1 MPAIRSGRMKRR
13 ALVVGGGIGGL
24 TAAVALRGAGF
35 EVVVLERESEPR
47 EVGAGISL
55 WPNAVN
61 VLRQLGVGDAVEAVA
76 VAQSEGGCR
85 TWRGRR
91 VADAP
96 LAGTTARHGPPL
108 LMLHRASLRAA
119 LSGALDRG
127 VLQLSAEC
135 TSVDQDAK
143 WVSVTLA
150 DGRSVQGDVVIGA
163 DGVHSRVRAVTFD
176 AEAPRYSGFTA
187 WRGIVPLDDMLASR
201 IRPAE
206 SWSRGGLFGLTRLG
220 GSQAFWYA
228 IARAPANE
236 GGLAAEEKAILLRRF
251 GYWHDPIPELIDAT
265 AVEAIVRTS
274 LYDRPPLARWAA
286 GRIALIGDAA
296 RGMLPNLAQGGWQ
309 AIEDGAALADAL
321 RASSDDG
328 ALAAYDSQRREH
340 AAKFA
345 RRERRLPRVAHLRA
359 RSGSGCG

>member
-1 MPAIRSGRMKRR
+1 MKRR

-24 TAAVALRGAGF
+24 TAALALRGAGL
-35 EVVVLERESEPR
+35 EVVVLERAPEPR

-55 WPNAVN
+55 WPSAVN

-85 TWRGRR
+85 TRRGRR

-96 LAGTTARHGPPL
+96 LAGTTVRYGPPL
-108 LMLHRASLRAA
+108 LVLHRASLRAA
-119 LSGALDRG
+119 LSEALDRG

-135 TSVDQDAK
+135 TSVDQDAN

-163 DGVHSRVRAVTFD
+163 DGVHSRVRAVTFGD
-176 AEAPRYSGFTA
+176 EAPSYSGFTA

-201 IRPAE
+201 IHPAE
-206 SWSRGGLFGLTRLG
+206 SWSRGGLFGLTRLR

-228 IARAPANE
+228 IARAPENE
-236 GGLAAEEKAILLRRF
+236 GGLAAEEKAMLLRRF
-251 GYWHDPIPELIDAT
+251 GYWHDPIPDLIEAT

-296 RGMLPNLAQGGWQ
+296 RGMLPNLAQGGCQ
-309 AIEDGAALADAL
+309 AIEDGAVLADAL

-328 ALAAYDSQRREH
+328 PALAAYDSQRREH

-345 RRERRLPRVAHLRA
+345 RRWRRLSRVAHLRA